1 MEIKELEKFEPFGM
15 NNRKPLFAT
24 YKMRISDIRTVGNGK
39 HLKFKVSSGFNS
51 IDVIAFG
58 MGAQADQLKP
68 GQTVDLAYNFEL
80 DTYNGNEKLQLI
92 VKDIK

>member
-1 MEIKELEKFEPFGM
+1 
-15 NNRKPLFAT
+15 
-24 YKMRISDIRTVGNGK
+24 
-39 HLKFKVSSGFNS
+39 
-51 IDVIAFG
+51 